1 MNVPNA
7 NIIMRDSYVLIDS
20 LTPFLS
26 LAFYLVGN
34 GIYLQGYHILRKIRT
49 CVRKIDRRN

>member
-7 NIIMRDSYVLIDS
+7 NMIMRDSYVLIDS

-26 LAFYLVGN
+26 LAFYIIEN
-34 GIYLQGYHILRKIRT
+34 GIYLQGYHNLR
-49 CVRKIDRRN
+49 

>member
-7 NIIMRDSYVLIDS
+7 NMIMRDSYVLIDG

-26 LAFYLVGN
+26 HTFLVEN